1 MDIELLS
8 TIVMVVVP
16 LLLLVEGIVVLLV
29 WAHLDGGMPWLVSGW
44 RTPGREGVR
53 GDSVGYW
60 LIATTATA
68 LAGWIVSFISVH
80 ALGFI
85 NCAPGFADLP
95 MVMNGFSDL
104 MVAVFGDLGRSTRS
118 ASRASSMA
126 RSTS

>member
-80 ALGFI
+80 ALL
-85 NCAPGFADLP
+85 FAFGSLAAWLGIATSIVVIAALP
-95 MVMNGFSDL
+95 IGWAYL
-104 MVAVFGDLGRSTRS
+104 IERRARRIHGRP
-118 ASRASSMA
+118 
-126 RSTS
+126 